1 MTEKQ
6 LDLDAHHAQWEINLE
21 KLRKAQRKTVR
32 APLNRLREAAVEEAR
47 TSSTAIQMHVNGLL
61 QEAEKSLKLLKA
73 YTWRLATENKSEDE
87 KIKTWEIIVKK
98 VDKKFTN
105 HIEAMANANYL
116 YIVKIQ

>member
-21 KLRKAQRKTVR
+21 KLGKAQRKTIR
-32 APLNRLREAAVEEAR
+32 AMLNRLQKAVIEEAHAP
-47 TSSTAIQMHVNGLL
+47 SAAIWMHVDGLL
-61 QEAEKSLKLLKA
+61 QEAEKSLKSLKA

-87 KIKTWEIIVKK
+87 KIKTWESIVKK

-105 HIEAMANANYL
+105 CIEAMANETICTL
-116 YIVKIQ
+116 